1 MLTVF
6 TISTIVLA
14 ISIVFLFIKNNSL
27 KNRISFLKDHLE
39 LAEAERDLQ
48 KYAYEFL
55 KKQTAETPKPTPAPK
70 KKYYRKPKA
79 KKTGE

>member
-1 MLTVF
+1 MSTIF

-27 KNRISFLKDHLE
+27 KSRILFLKDHLE

-48 KYAYEFL
+48 KYTNELL
-55 KKQTAETPKPTPAPK
+55 KKQTAETSKPTPAPK

>member
-48 KYAYEFL
+48 KYLNESL
-55 KKQTAETPKPTPAPK
+55 KKSKTETSKPASTSK